1 MLMEAMRL
9 SLIEHEE
16 QQRREA
22 EERRKQEAA
31 AAAAADNSS
40 ESNTTHGTPPGTQ
53 ATSVPGSELLPLTQ
67 PSEPS
72 TQPSLQTSSVPT
84 STSSNTQSS
93 DTTRNQ
99 PSLRNQASNNGES
112 FGSWNSHAPNP
123 APFTTSNVAFTP
135 ASTAVAILGPPLTD
149 QRQEVRATESTNTA
163 TQSTPNITQS
173 SAVATGYNSLTSLAE
188 DPEHGRPPLVP
199 KPIITSPPSMT
210 SPDVSGNE
218 LGNPLSRYG
227 QLLSSPESEA
237 FEPLLPR
244 SSDRK
249 VGLGAESTYDDNN
262 TSRSHSRTVTPS
274 PDDGRG
280 SL

>member
-1 MLMEAMRL
+1 MRL
-9 SLIEHEE
+9 SLIDHEE

-31 AAAAADNSS
+31 AAADNSS
-40 ESNTTHGTPPGTQ
+40 ESNTNHGASSGTQ
-53 ATSVPGSELLPLTQ
+53 ATSAPGSEFPPPTQ
-67 PSEPS
+67 PPEPS
-72 TQPSLQTSSVPT
+72 TQPSLQTSSVAT
-84 STSSNTQSS
+84 STSSNTQPS

-112 FGSWNSHAPNP
+112 FGSWNSRAPNP
-123 APFTTSNVAFTP
+123 APFATSNIAFTP
-135 ASTAVAILGPPLTD
+135 ASTAVASLGPPLTD

-163 TQSTPNITQS
+163 TQSTPNITPS
-173 SAVATGYNSLTSLAE
+173 PAVATGYNILTSSAE